1 MRSSRGDVSG
11 EARFDAFDH
20 RTTRLR
26 LGILCLA
33 LFAACG
39 LLTGTAKPA
48 HADTSQRWTVIDW
61 DTTGYETC
69 VPAGG
74 GTNASN
80 NNARSYEAVIE
91 RFRSTVSHPI
101 PYAPAGIL
109 DSQER
114 QTNNITQIRILRN
127 GRHDVSLYFGNNNLY
142 LLGFSVDG
150 AHWRFSDTGSQLARE
165 WQNASPPGT
174 PLPLF
179 QSLGYD
185 GNYNSLDSGRDR
197 QHFSLNSVD
206 ITATLQDLREIRTS
220 NANSYRRH
228 LAAIIGFTAEAA
240 SFGYIQR
247 RVASV
252 IQYGRAMTGPNAD
265 RTHRM
270 GRFGMDI
277 QYQWSRLSQIVH
289 QSMMGNTPIPVTID
303 GQTFRNVT
311 EIGEYNSDRRLT
323 PFISLW
329 GSR

>member
-1 MRSSRGDVSG
+1 MHLTT
-11 EARFDAFDH
+11 APLAFG
-20 RTTRLR
+20 RR

-48 HADTSQRWTVIDW
+48 HADTSQRWTVINW
-61 DTTGYETC
+61 DTTGYETY
-69 VPAGG
+69 VPPGA

-91 RFRSTVSHPI
+91 RLRSTVSHPI

-114 QTNNITQIRILRN
+114 QTDNITEIRIWRN
-127 GRHDVSLYFGNNNLY
+127 GRHDVSLYYGNNNLY

-150 AHWRFSDTGSQLARE
+150 AHWRFSDTGSFLARE

-179 QSLGYD
+179 QSLGYS
-185 GNYNSLDSGRDR
+185 GNYNSLDSARDR
-197 QHFSLNSVD
+197 QYFSLNSVD
-206 ITATLQDLREIRTS
+206 ITAALQGLRDIRTS
-220 NANSYRRH
+220 NANDARRR
-228 LAAIIGFTAEAA
+228 LAAIIGFTSEAA
-240 SFGYIQR
+240 RFGYIQR
-247 RVASV
+247 RTASI
-252 IQYGRAMTGPNAD
+252 IQYGRATTGPNAARD
-265 RTHRM
+265 QYM
-270 GRFGMDI
+270 GRFGMEI

-289 QSMMGNTPIPVTID
+289 QSMIGHPTNPVAID

-311 EIGEYNSDRRLT
+311 DISEYNSDRRIT